1 MDEKV
6 CKSTNY
12 ITKKE
17 RFVDF
22 YLLPENK
29 IDFYNNINY

>member
-6 CKSTNY
+6 RKSTNY

-22 YLLPENK
+22 YLFKENK
-29 IDFYNNINY
+29 IDFYNDINR